1 MGSMKAQELRALVG
15 LAIKLRALANMSDDL
30 ADTELFLAAALALEG
45 RANLLAFGPVPET
58 PPLPKVDL
66 VC

>member
-1 MGSMKAQELRALVG
+1 MGSVKAQELRALVG

-30 ADTELFLAAALALEG
+30 ADIELFLAAALALES
-45 RANLLAFGPVPET
+45 RANLMAFGKPAAPS
-58 PPLPKVDL
+58 KVDL